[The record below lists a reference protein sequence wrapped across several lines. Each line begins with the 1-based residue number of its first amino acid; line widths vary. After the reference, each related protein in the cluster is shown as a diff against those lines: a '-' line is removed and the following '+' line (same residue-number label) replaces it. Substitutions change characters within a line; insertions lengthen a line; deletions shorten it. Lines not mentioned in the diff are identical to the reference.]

1 MSKKEK
7 TGQVVSTKMDKTV
20 VVEVLEFRSH
30 PKYKKIISSTKK
42 YKAHNTEFDCIVG
55 DEVKII
61 ENRPISKT
69 KLWKIAEITKKQHS

>member
-1 MSKKEK
+1 MPKKRLK
-7 TGQVVSTKMDKTV
+7 GVVISDKMDKTV

-42 YKAHNTEFDCIVG
+42 YKAHNTELDCLVG

-69 KLWKIAEITKKQHS
+69 KLWKIAEITKKAT

>member
-7 TGQVVSTKMDKTV
+7 TGQVVSIKMDKTV
-20 VVEVLEFRSH
+20 VVEIPEFRAH

-42 YKAHNTEFDCIVG
+42 YKVHNIEFDCLVG

-61 ENRPISKT
+61 ENRPVSKT
-69 KLWKIAEITKKQHS
+69 KTWKVAEITKKAT